1 MPLIVI
7 KFGGTSL
14 ATPELILQAARK
26 VARIRKK
33 NDVVVVV
40 SAMGKTT
47 DRLFSMSKKINIK
60 PKARETDMLLTAGE
74 RISVALL
81 SMALCRLGLEAASYT
96 GSQVGI
102 ITDNKHTDARIL
114 QIKGDRIKKALAD
127 KKIPVVCGFQGVS
140 QEKEI
145 TTLGR
150 GGSDTTALALSAALN
165 AVKCFIYTDVD
176 GVYAEDPRI
185 FPNARK
191 IDRLCYNEMLELSS
205 RGAQVLH
212 PRASCIAA
220 KYKIPIEIR
229 NSLNNKSGTLITDLE
244 GIEKPKPKAITHSK
258 SLYLVT
264 LTHVPKRSHYVSQIV
279 TELTNGGVN
288 LKFFFHGVS
297 SARKFDLSFI
307 TPLSERGQVKLIL
320 NSLVKR
326 IGVDR
331 IEETAD
337 ICSLSIIGR
346 GVGSD
351 HLILSATFNALAKI
365 KVHIEL
371 ITTSELSIN
380 IFLKKQVLN
389 KAIKALLD
397 KFHLRKPHPKNKK

>member
-1 MPLIVI
+1 MPLIVM

-14 ATPELILQAARK
+14 ATPELVLRAARK
-26 VARIRKK
+26 VAHTRKI
-33 NDVVVVV
+33 NDIVVVV
-40 SAMGKTT
+40 SAMGRTT
-47 DRLFSMSKKINIK
+47 DRLFSISKKINLN

-81 SMALCRLGLEAASYT
+81 SMALDRLNLEAASYT

-102 ITDNKHTDARIL
+102 ITDNKHTNARIL
-114 QIKGDRIKKALAD
+114 QIKGDRIRQALAQG
-127 KKIPVVCGFQGVS
+127 KIPVVCGFQGVS

-150 GGSDTTALALSAALN
+150 GGSDTTALALSAALK
-165 AVKCFIYTDVD
+165 AEKCLIYTDVD
-176 GVYAEDPRI
+176 GVYAEDPKQ
-185 FPNARK
+185 FPGAKK

-220 KYKIPIEIR
+220 KYKIPVEIR
-229 NSLNNKSGTLITDLE
+229 NSLNDKSGTLITDFE

-258 SLYLVT
+258 SLYLIT
-264 LTHVPKRSHYVSQIV
+264 LVQMPKKSHNVSQAV
-279 TELTNGGVN
+279 TELTKSGVN

-297 SARKFDLSFI
+297 HAKQFDLSFI
-307 TPLSERGQVKLIL
+307 TPLEERDQVKTIL
-320 NSLVKR
+320 SKMVKR
-326 IGVDR
+326 FGVDH
-331 IEETAD
+331 IEESKD
-337 ICSLSIIGR
+337 ICSLSVIGR

-351 HLILSATFNALAKI
+351 QDILSETFSTLATI
-365 KVHIEL
+365 RVHIEL

-380 IFLKKQVLN
+380 IFLKKQSLN
-389 KAIKALLD
+389 KAIRALLD
-397 KFHLRKPHPKNKK
+397 KFHLRKKIQHK

>member
-1 MPLIVI
+1 MSLIVM

-14 ATPELILQAARK
+14 ATPDLVLKAAKK
-26 VARIRKK
+26 VARARKK
-33 NDVVVVV
+33 SDIVVVV

-47 DRLFSMSKKINIK
+47 DKLFAMSKKIDLTPN
-60 PKARETDMLLTAGE
+60 ARETDMLLTAGE

-81 SMALCRLGLEAASYT
+81 SMALGKLDLEAASYT

-114 QIKGDRIKKALAD
+114 EIKGDRIKNALRL

-140 QEKEI
+140 QNKEI

-150 GGSDTTALALSAALN
+150 GGSDTTALALSAALK
-165 AVKCFIYTDVD
+165 ADKCLIYTDVD

-185 FPNARK
+185 FPGAKK

-220 KYKIPIEIR
+220 RNKIPVEIR
-229 NSLNNKSGTLITDLE
+229 NSLNNRSGTIITDFE
-244 GIEKPKPKAITHSK
+244 GMERPRPKAITHSK
-258 SLYLVT
+258 ELYLVT
-264 LTHVPKRSHYVSQIV
+264 LVQVPKRSHYVTQIV
-279 TELTNGGVN
+279 TELTNGGVD

-297 SARKFDLSFI
+297 YAKKFDLSFI
-307 TPLSERGQVKLIL
+307 TPLAEKDQVKLIL
-320 NSLVKR
+320 KSMAKR
-326 IGVDR
+326 IGVDH
-331 IEETAD
+331 IAESSD

-346 GVGSD
+346 GIGSD
-351 HLILSATFNALAKI
+351 HRILTETFNTLEKNKI
-365 KVHIEL
+365 HIEL
-371 ITTSELSIN
+371 VTTSELSIN
-380 IFLKKQVLN
+380 VFMKKVMLKK
-389 KAIKALLD
+389 AIRALLD
-397 KFHLRKPHPKNKK
+397 SFHLRKKNC

>member
-1 MPLIVI
+1 MSLIVM

-14 ATPELILQAARK
+14 ATPELLLRAARK
-26 VARIRKK
+26 VARARK
-33 NDVVVVV
+33 NNEIIVVV

-47 DRLFSMSKKINIK
+47 DKLFSMSKKINVK

-81 SMALCRLGLEAASYT
+81 SMALGRLNLEAASYT

-102 ITDNKHTDARIL
+102 ITDNKHTNARIME
-114 QIKGDRIKKALAD
+114 IKGDRIRKALAD

-140 QEKEI
+140 QDKEI

-150 GGSDTTALALSAALN
+150 GGSDTTALALSAALK
-165 AVKCFIYTDVD
+165 AEKCMIYTDVD
-176 GVYAEDPRI
+176 GVFAEDPNEFPGAKRI
-185 FPNARK
+185 K
-191 IDRLCYNEMLELSS
+191 RLSYNEMLELSS
-205 RGAQVLH
+205 RGAQILH

-244 GIEKPKPKAITHSK
+244 GIEKPRPKAITHNK
-258 SLYLVT
+258 NLYLIT
-264 LTHVPKRSHYVSQIV
+264 LVQVPRKSHYASQV
-279 TELTNGGVN
+279 MTELTTGGVH

-297 SARKFDLSFI
+297 HARKFDLSFI
-307 TPLSERGQVKLIL
+307 TPLNECKQIKTIL
-320 NSLVKR
+320 HKTIKR
-326 IGVDR
+326 IGVDH
-331 IEETAD
+331 IEEALD
-337 ICSLSIIGR
+337 ICSLSVIGR

-351 HLILSATFNALAKI
+351 HKILSETFNALAKI
-365 KVHIEL
+365 KIHTEL

-380 IFLKKQVLN
+380 IFLRKKVLN
-389 KAIKALLD
+389 KAIRALLD
-397 KFHLRKPHPKNKK
+397 KFHLRRTPRCA